1 MKNIKPTTHLYT
13 LIFAAAAILLL
24 ATSCHKTCTCIEM
37 NGLEHVYTREEVEEA
52 NGGSCDDMVYMFNQ
66 EASGAWLR
74 FYSVCSWD

>member
-1 MKNIKPTTHLYT
+1 MRNIKPTTHLCT
-13 LIFAAAAILLL
+13 LIIAAAAILLL

>member
-1 MKNIKPTTHLYT
+1 MKRSSF
-13 LIFAAAAILLL
+13 LIAASFLLLL
-24 ATSCHKTCTCIEM
+24 ATSCHKTCTCVEM
-37 NGLEHVYTREEVEEA
+37 NGSERTFTREEVEAA